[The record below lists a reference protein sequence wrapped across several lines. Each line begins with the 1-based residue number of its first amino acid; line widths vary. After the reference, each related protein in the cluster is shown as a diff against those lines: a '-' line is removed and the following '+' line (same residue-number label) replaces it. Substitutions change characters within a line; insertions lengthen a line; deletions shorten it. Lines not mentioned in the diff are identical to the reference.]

1 MKHQIPPHRQCYP
14 LAAMTMQLLR
24 LIAFI
29 STLTFTA
36 CSTSDKSQTNLIKSD
51 TTKVLELAVNAAF
64 HGFLPDVSS
73 VKDKYY
79 FKDSILFTSK
89 TFPLDSLPSQ
99 VDTFRFKILPENTI
113 CREILSD
120 SLSVNHPNYLSVQ
133 AFEKSDTGYYVQ
145 LASLSCFPY
154 GGGGS
159 LGLYI
164 AKQSDTFYIKKK
176 MATSIN

>member
-1 MKHQIPPHRQCYP
+1 
-14 LAAMTMQLLR
+14 MTMQSLR
-24 LIAFI
+24 FIAFI
-29 STLTFTA
+29 WILTLTA
-36 CSTSDKSQTNLIKSD
+36 CSTVDTSQKNLPKSD
-51 TTKVLELAVNAAF
+51 TSQVLELAVKAAF
-64 HGFLPDVSS
+64 HGFLPDASS
-73 VKDKYY
+73 VKDKFY

-89 TFPLDSLPSQ
+89 TFPLDSLPTK
-99 VDTFRFKILPENTI
+99 VDSLQFKILSENII
-113 CREILSD
+113 CGLILSD
-120 SLSVNHPNYLSVQ
+120 SLLENHPNYLSVQ

-164 AKQSDTFYIKKK
+164 AKQSDTFYIKTK